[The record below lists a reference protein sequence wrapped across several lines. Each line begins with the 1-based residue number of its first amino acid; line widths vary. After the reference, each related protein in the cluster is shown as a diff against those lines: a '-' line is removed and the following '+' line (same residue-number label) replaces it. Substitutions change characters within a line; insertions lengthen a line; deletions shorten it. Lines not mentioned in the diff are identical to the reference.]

1 MNATNPSGGRRI
13 VPSSRPSSSPCS
25 PCSSPQDPVRWAEQ
39 ERTDRA
45 HSKSMDNRFNGQWRF
60 GRSGRVCVVVVVVT
74 CKGIGEKQ
82 EMHQKCNRKRNKKR
96 QRERET
102 INLNHSGPKKENR
115 NKNNGNSGLNS
126 FTEFKSFVFGVVVVG
141 GTSSFGEHLFSNLSS
156 SL

>member
-1 MNATNPSGGRRI
+1 MQLTLLAAGELFLLLAPVLLHALLVRFLKTLFGGRNKNERI
-13 VPSSRPSSSPCS
+13 AHTASQWTTCS
-25 PCSSPQDPVRWAEQ
+25 I
-39 ERTDRA
+39 
-45 HSKSMDNRFNGQWRF
+45 GQWRF

-115 NKNNGNSGLNS
+115 NKTQGSTASRISNHLSLVLLLGL
-126 FTEFKSFVFGVVVVG
+126 
-141 GTSSFGEHLFSNLSS
+141 SSFGEHLFSNLSS